1 MDSSIDLRSKM
12 ISVYL
17 NLVFYV
23 FLFIKISSICP
34 AAADNDPKY
43 IQDVLLS
50 ENGYFNST
58 HRAGLFKKEELKS
71 SLGTRCPTFKKHYF
85 FI

>member
-1 MDSSIDLRSKM
+1 MDSSFDLRRKM

-43 IQDVLLS
+43 TQDVLLS
-50 ENGYFNST
+50 
-58 HRAGLFKKEELKS
+58 
-71 SLGTRCPTFKKHYF
+71 
-85 FI
+85 

>member
-1 MDSSIDLRSKM
+1 MDSSVDLRRKM

-17 NLVFYV
+17 NLAFYV

-34 AAADNDPKY
+34 AAADNDTKY
-43 IQDVLLS
+43 TQDVLLS

-58 HRAGLFKKEELKS
+58 PESAGFPKKEEL
-71 SLGTRCPTFKKHYF
+71 
-85 FI
+85 